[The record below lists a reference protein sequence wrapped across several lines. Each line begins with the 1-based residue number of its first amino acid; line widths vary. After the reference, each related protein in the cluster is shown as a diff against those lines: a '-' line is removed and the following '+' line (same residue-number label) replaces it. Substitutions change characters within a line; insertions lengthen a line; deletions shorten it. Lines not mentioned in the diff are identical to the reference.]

1 MPSRRSRSRRWP
13 VSRVPPVH
21 ILLGTRNG
29 KKVWE
34 LREGLRGVGVP
45 LDPLP
50 PAAPEVAET
59 GTTYRANAR
68 EKAQALSLWSGGWV
82 LADDSGIEV
91 DALGGAPGVRSHRW
105 AGEPP
110 DDARNN
116 ARLLEELRGCPSDR
130 RGASFRCALAL
141 ARSGEIVAEV
151 EGACRG
157 VVAVAPRGTNDFGY
171 DPLFLY
177 PPLGKTFAELAPAEK
192 LRVSHRG
199 EALRRLSVLLPGL
212 RRAAS
217 GAGC

>member
-1 MPSRRSRSRRWP
+1 MT
-13 VSRVPPVH
+13 

-34 LREGLRGVGVP
+34 LREGLRSVGVP
-45 LDPLP
+45 LGDLP
-50 PAAPEVAET
+50 SGAPEVEET
-59 GTTYRANAR
+59 GTTFRANAHL
-68 EKAQALSLWSGGWV
+68 KARALSRWAGEWV

-91 DALGGAPGVRSHRW
+91 DALCGAPGVRSHRW

-116 ARLLEELRGCPSDR
+116 ARLLEELRGVPPAG

-141 ARSGEIVAEV
+141 ARSGEVVAEV

-157 VVAVAPRGTNDFGY
+157 VVADAPRGANDFGY

-177 PPLGKTFAELAPAEK
+177 PPLGRSFAELSPHEK
-192 LRVSHRG
+192 LKVSHRG
-199 EALRRLSVLLPGL
+199 EALRCLARVLPGL
-212 RRAAS
+212 LRAAS
-217 GAGC
+217 EAGC